1 MRIGSQFI
9 RMVRL
14 KLGNGLLIRIRTT
27 TILFFSLIASVVM
40 SQENQDSSET
50 IQEQDKI
57 ALNTFTVGIGR
68 ASEIRSGAI
77 SSNLGIDY
85 LYRIFPKWEVG
96 VQLDTDWQKDFA
108 KFEGV
113 QVAGIA
119 AFSITQKWPVF
130 AGFGIAGEEEHIEGF
145 FRVGTEYAFYMG
157 KKQMFFISPGF
168 FIDTTVNDVSPSIMI
183 ALGINW

>member
-1 MRIGSQFI
+1 
-9 RMVRL
+9 
-14 KLGNGLLIRIRTT
+14 
-27 TILFFSLIASVVM
+27 M

-96 VQLDTDWQKDFA
+96 VQLDTDWQ
-108 KFEGV
+108 
-113 QVAGIA
+113 
-119 AFSITQKWPVF
+119 
-130 AGFGIAGEEEHIEGF
+130 
-145 FRVGTEYAFYMG
+145 
-157 KKQMFFISPGF
+157 
-168 FIDTTVNDVSPSIMI
+168 
-183 ALGINW
+183 